1 MQTKPIIVQL
11 VHEPPKEV
19 TVGDVLLGAF
29 GLTGALILFS
39 LVLAGLFAIVL
50 VRRNRRRPPELDRPP
65 SMKEPSWLSRNSARL
80 VTFRLGSMLPLKS
93 REQPE

>member
-50 VRRNRRRPPELDRPP
+50 VRRNRRRPPELDHPP
-65 SMKEPSWLSRNSARL
+65 SISGAFVALSPGSPGHSESAARPSSPAR
-80 VTFRLGSMLPLKS
+80 
-93 REQPE
+93 